1 MQLQIECN
9 SLKQG
14 SQVCCVCSQ
23 LFELGQA
30 KIILCDAQGVARGE
44 VCSSCL
50 HKGFDWI
57 KQEFEH
63 SNALRK
69 IAYNRYRSTKKLV
82 EVPVSA

>member
-14 SQVCCVCSQ
+14 SQACCVCSQ

-30 KIILCDAQGVARGE
+30 KIILCDEQGTARGE
-44 VCSSCL
+44 VCPSCV

-57 KQEFEH
+57 KQEFEC
-63 SNALRK
+63 STSLRK
-69 IAYNRYRSTKKLV
+69 IAYNRYRPTKL
-82 EVPVSA
+82 EVPVTA